1 MSIVQKKSRPCGWD
15 SPRTAL
21 IPLLYPDHAHQLLH
35 RTGTLLQRG
44 FLLGCE
50 FDFDDL
56 LDTSGAQFARHTD
69 KKSLQSIFAFEI
81 GSAGQDL
88 LLVFQNGL
96 DHFGNR
102 RDRKSVV

>member
-35 RTGTLLQRG
+35 RTGSLLQRG

-50 FDFDDL
+50 FDLDDL
-56 LDTSGAQFARHTD
+56 LDTWGAQFARHTD
-69 KKSLQSIFAFEI
+69 KKSLHYIFAFELDI
-81 GSAGQDL
+81 AGQY
-88 LLVFQNGL
+88 LVLVSQNVAYRL
-96 DHFGNR
+96 C
-102 RDRKSVV
+102 